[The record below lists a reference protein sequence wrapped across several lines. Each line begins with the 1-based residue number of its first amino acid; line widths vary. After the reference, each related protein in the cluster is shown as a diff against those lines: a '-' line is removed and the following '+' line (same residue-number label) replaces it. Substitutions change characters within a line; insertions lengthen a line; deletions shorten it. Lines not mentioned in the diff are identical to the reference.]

1 MTYLAGLLVYRSIRS
16 FFSLLLFSLKWIIIL
31 GVLGFILAYHLGN
44 GDMEKGAHEAVQ
56 KTGVANAI
64 RKCESLGKCAAGPGH
79 GSREVVC
86 SI

>member
-1 MTYLAGLLVYRSIRS
+1 
-16 FFSLLLFSLKWIIIL
+16 
-31 GVLGFILAYHLGN
+31 
-44 GDMEKGAHEAVQ
+44 MEKGAHEAVQ